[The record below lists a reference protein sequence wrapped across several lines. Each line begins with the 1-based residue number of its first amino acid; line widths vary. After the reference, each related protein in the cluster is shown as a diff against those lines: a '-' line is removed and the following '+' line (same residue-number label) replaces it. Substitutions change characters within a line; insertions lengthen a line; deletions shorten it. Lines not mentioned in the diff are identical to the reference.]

1 MNAARIWR
9 SWLQWSGQSLHCG
22 MSPSSRSAIWR
33 WHPHRKPVA
42 EILCRKGA
50 ADCECRTDN
59 HRKKLHCVAP
69 LLTEEMSAQH
79 PQLPRVAA
87 GVGALAFGFGLELLR
102 RNLLTRLAKPVR
114 ATPKLLPAQSIMDLK
129 DALTPQSVRTQKLPK
144 GYEIQETAIYISR
157 VIRKVR

>member
-1 MNAARIWR
+1 MTANLPAV
-9 SWLQWSGQSLHCG
+9 L
-22 MSPSSRSAIWR
+22 
-33 WHPHRKPVA
+33 
-42 EILCRKGA
+42 
-50 ADCECRTDN
+50 
-59 HRKKLHCVAP
+59 
-69 LLTEEMSAQH
+69 QH

>member
-1 MNAARIWR
+1 MLCPQCRANCLADDEFCR
-9 SWLQWSGQSLHCG
+9 HCG
-22 MSPSSRSAIWR
+22 ANLTTPSRSLV
-33 WHPHRKPVA
+33 PVTA
-42 EILCRKGA
+42 NLPA
-50 ADCECRTDN
+50 V
-59 HRKKLHCVAP
+59 L
-69 LLTEEMSAQH
+69 QH

-129 DALTPQSVRTQKLPK
+129 DALTPQSVRTQKLQK